1 MNTFAHLV
9 LIAFAPAA
17 SILFR
22 VLSLQWAVSITV
34 VGGFLFLPILEIPIT
49 GLPDYTKSIAISAA
63 ITLGFLIRGKE
74 LPRIGKIR
82 WYDAV
87 FAGWVTALPISY
99 ILNGYPLYNAF
110 AALFAK
116 VMMWAV
122 PYWAGRLCFQS
133 SASARI
139 LLQCIV
145 IGALTYVPL
154 AAWEIRMSPQLHT
167 TIYGQ
172 FQHSFAQMIRGDGF
186 RPIVFTEHA
195 LVLAMWFGVA
205 LTAATSLRK
214 LGRTAPRWS
223 QGAWWMLPLFILMIP
238 MCKSLG
244 PMVLGFVATASI
256 QFRPCRHALVICTLA
271 AIAYIVARIFFD
283 EVTYQAISYW
293 LDYLPA
299 ERAQSFQFRMDNE
312 RLLLARAWDQ
322 PWIGWVA
329 EGYRAVKIEGLR
341 PDEATVQVVT
351 DSLWIIVF
359 GTTGFMGIFTLYPVL
374 IASATRGYWDASVRQ
389 LTESKALSAIVAML
403 MLDTVSNGWYSP
415 VATLATGAA
424 LSVGTAKKPEP
435 NASHSPQKNTTSLLQ
450 PR

>member
-17 SILFR
+17 GLLFR
-22 VLSLQWAVSITV
+22 VLSLQWAVSVTV
-34 VGGFLFLPILEIPIT
+34 VGGFLFLPVLRIPLT
-49 GLPDYTKSIAISAA
+49 GLPDYTKSLAISVA
-63 ITLGFLIRGKE
+63 IILGFLIRGKE

-82 WYDAV
+82 WYDV
-87 FAGWVTALPISY
+87 VSAGWVAALPISY

-116 VMMWAV
+116 VMVWAV

-145 IGALTYVPL
+145 IGALMYVPL

-172 FQHSFAQMIRGDGF
+172 FQHSFAQMKRGDGF

-195 LVLAMWFGVA
+195 LILALWFGVA

-223 QGAWWMLPLFILMIP
+223 QEAWWMLPIFILMLP

-244 PMVLGFVATASI
+244 AAVLGFVASASI
-256 QFRPCRHALVICTLA
+256 QFRPCRHALVIFILA
-271 AIAYIVARIFFD
+271 AIAYVTARIFYD
-283 EVTYQAISYW
+283 EVTYQAISSL
-293 LDYLPA
+293 LDNLPA

-322 PWIGWVA
+322 PWIGWVH
-329 EGYRAVKIEGLR
+329 EGYRSVKIEGLR
-341 PDEATVQVVT
+341 QGEAQFKVVT
-351 DSLWIIVF
+351 DSFWVIVF

-389 LTESKALSAIVAML
+389 LTESKALSAIAAIVML
-403 MLDTVSNGWYSP
+403 NTISNGAYSP
-415 VATLATGAA
+415 IAILATGAA

-435 NASHSPQKNTTSLLQ
+435 NASHSPQKNTTSLLR